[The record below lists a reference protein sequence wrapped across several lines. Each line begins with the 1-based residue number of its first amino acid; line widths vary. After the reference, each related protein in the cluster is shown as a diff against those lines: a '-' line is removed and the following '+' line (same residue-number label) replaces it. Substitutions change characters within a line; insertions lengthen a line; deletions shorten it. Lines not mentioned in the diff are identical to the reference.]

1 MYRIYELFRR
11 DLYARGLLYITVSL
25 FFSFSILMLLLCF
38 ATFFLFLK
46 FRGAA
51 LSETHGQSHFEVKE
65 VRPTV
70 GFRQWRWGG
79 WGLQYMFACAALFA
93 FIKFKFKTNR
103 LNSGMC
109 RIRWEGALDHSAR
122 SGPRTER
129 KEHVSYWMNE

>member
-25 FFSFSILMLLLCF
+25 FFSFSFLLLLLCF
-38 ATFFLFLK
+38 ATFFLF
-46 FRGAA
+46 FEIQRGGIVGNPWSVT
-51 LSETHGQSHFEVKE
+51 LWGKRSSTDSGFSTMEV
-65 VRPTV
+65 
-70 GFRQWRWGG
+70 GG
-79 WGLQYMFACAALFA
+79 RGLQYMFACAALFA
-93 FIKFKFKTNR
+93 FIKFEFKTNR